1 MSASDD
7 AGRAEILGRLGAV
20 IEESASEDVDWSGVG
35 EATTLDSFGFD
46 SLAVLDLIFDL
57 EQEFGVQIPAE
68 TMLSMKTVGN
78 LVTFLAETGGEEKG
92 G

>member
-1 MSASDD
+1 MSAPDD
-7 AGRAEILGRLGAV
+7 AARAGILARLGEV
-20 IEESASEDVDWSGVG
+20 IEESASEDVDWSGVT

-68 TMLSMKTVGN
+68 TMLRLKTVGE
-78 LVTFLAETGGEEKG
+78 LVTFIAENGG
-92 G
+92 